1 MPRVVGVAEAE
12 ADPSAVA
19 VASAAA
25 APAVVA
31 DAAAEAGDVLEVAV
45 LGSCATVVPLVAVEG
60 VNVVA
65 ADVCAGVVESV
76 GVAVAVVAAWLAL
89 VA

>member
-1 MPRVVGVAEAE
+1 VSLAE
-12 ADPSAVA
+12 ADALVA
-19 VASAAA
+19 ARDVC
-25 APAVVA
+25 
-31 DAAAEAGDVLEVAV
+31 DACAVLETLLVGF
-45 LGSCATVVPLVAVEG
+45 LATVVPVVAVEG

-65 ADVCAGVVESV
+65 ADVCAWVVESV